1 VKEKYSDYKEIH
13 VPEKKS
19 FVDKMLAVVGN
30 TKKSKFKFDTTPE
43 IPPMRGDYDE
53 YEDIG
58 LKGKGELRKKKTTK
72 SKTKRKSKKKT
83 STKAKPKRKVVKK
96 VVKKCRCKK

>member
-1 VKEKYSDYKEIH
+1 MKEKYSDYMEIQ
-13 VPEKKS
+13 VPQKKG
-19 FVDKMLAVVGN
+19 FIDKMMAVVGN
-30 TKKSKFKFDTTPE
+30 TKKAKYKFDTTPE

-72 SKTKRKSKKKT
+72 SKTKRKAKKKT
-83 STKAKPKRKVVKK
+83 
-96 VVKKCRCKK
+96 CGCK